1 MNRKIAYQN
10 LLQIDNLS
18 YLMFQ
23 NSTLKRNDENLFVLY
38 IGEKKDLHTP
48 SSGHFLSDQNLMAAM
63 ICRPQVT

>member
-38 IGEKKDLHTP
+38 IGEKKISTHPLVAIFCP
-48 SSGHFLSDQNLMAAM
+48 
-63 ICRPQVT
+63 IKI